1 MRYRISRVSNY
12 SGDRQPCANAIKEGI
27 DEYGF
32 NMWWVN
38 IDSLDDLHK
47 LIDEVGTVIINR
59 YNEIEI
65 YDGYR
70 E

>member
-12 SGDRQPCANAIKEGI
+12 RGDRQPCSKAIKEGI

-47 LIDEVGTVIINR
+47 LIEEVDTVIINR

>member
-12 SGDRQPCANAIKEGI
+12 SGDRRPCSNAIKDGI
-27 DEYGF
+27 DEYGW

-38 IDSLDDLHK
+38 ADSLDDLHK
-47 LIDEVGTVIINR
+47 LIKEVGTIIINCN
-59 YNEIEI
+59 NEIEI

>member
-12 SGDRQPCANAIKEGI
+12 SGDRAPCSNAIKEGI
-27 DEYGF
+27 DEYGW
-32 NMWWVN
+32 NIWWVN

-47 LIDEVGTVIINR
+47 LIEEVGTIIINCN
-59 YNEIEI
+59 NEIEI

>member
-12 SGDRQPCANAIKEGI
+12 SGDRQPCSNAIKEGI

-47 LIDEVGTVIINR
+47 LIEEVGTVIINHC
-59 YNEIEI
+59 NEIEI

>member
-12 SGDRQPCANAIKEGI
+12 SGDIQPCSNAVKEGI

-47 LIDEVGTVIINR
+47 LIEEVGTVIINH